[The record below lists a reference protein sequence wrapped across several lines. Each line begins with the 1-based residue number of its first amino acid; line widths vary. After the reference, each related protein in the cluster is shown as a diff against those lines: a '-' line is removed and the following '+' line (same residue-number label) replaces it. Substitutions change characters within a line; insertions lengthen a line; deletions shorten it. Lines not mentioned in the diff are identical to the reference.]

1 MPNQP
6 HPRRGAFV
14 LILVLVMILLI
25 TVLAVTYLR
34 VMRMRTLNISRSGGN
49 IDLVVDSVL
58 NQALD
63 AIATDMPVKNSGQE
77 NYDFPWTDASATLM
91 PATLSYPTQQ
101 SGLFTKG
108 NPARDDAW
116 LASSMPE
123 SGVWPHLTNLSGSF
137 LDVTTSNLTK
147 VPVNPV
153 TQLRVP
159 SDKLSNALENGIPF
173 GDPRLVDAN
182 GDGIGDSLWF
192 YPARSQVETTR
203 YVAAVYIEDLSAKL
217 NLNTALPLRNAGLYG
232 NPAPRGASPSEVD
245 LAALAGMFGASDAQL
260 ATVTQ
265 YRSLGDA
272 TAAPWNA
279 GKRAKYWGTRAS
291 KAQLTGEM
299 LATDTA
305 RYGLDD
311 EFELRFHGGINDRHT
326 TAATS
331 GQQVPVTT
339 PVESAVSG
347 LPALLRA
354 ANTTSVTESTWA
366 EAGFASANLFLRN
379 NPRNWVT
386 TLSGEAARQTGL
398 DTTFLAEELRYN
410 LNIQNPAHLAATVGD
425 TLNLKFF
432 RGPDGLDGTADDYP
446 IPAGFARFVPLAT
459 ERPTAMSYQ
468 WLCNLIDARDT
479 DNLVTRMGDAS
490 GGWYGFEPLPLLSEV
505 YMQRAYR
512 EASGV
517 TAVAG
522 GYLMHCDSQGRQ
534 ASYAFELANP
544 YHFPIKLTNVRL
556 AVQLP
561 AAAPVV
567 AGGPYAISTDLP
579 AAAWTDRDADNDP
592 VLLPGHRL
600 ILWRNSSGADP
611 NSDISATVNAAVALD
626 PSKVHKITCGMPLI
640 EVANTGNG
648 FMRVDL
654 LCSSAD
660 KNGANIQLEPGAYST
675 LSVPWL
681 AKSFNEKTADAS
693 VSGLPAGSVL
703 GTRQVDGRAFGTNL
717 NLLQCR
723 PARWPNLTMPDLSTA
738 TSGTAITGVAP
749 NFGDTDIRFTRVRG
763 TYSGTFNSLGATT
776 KVALPAGRVDLA
788 NDKFY
793 FNQQALA
800 GNPKVPGNQLESLMD
815 LIRIPAFGPRM
826 LSAVHRGN
834 LTLQNNSIYVDTTQ
848 ASALFEMLENG
859 TKPLASL
866 CLSLDPGTSAY
877 SSSVASTSHKNVPYS
892 WLLPCIYDTLNP
904 AGDGGLDVDGD
915 GTKDWFS
922 QGGALGLDAN
932 ANGILD
938 WPSEVE
944 INNYLIPGRLNLNT
958 APAHLLAEALPITDA
973 ALRLQLA
980 NAIVARRNGAPAAGT
995 RTATDR
1001 GLSSTFEVLQ
1011 DAAMLPNFP
1020 GKPTTD
1026 VNGDGTIDYKDARRF
1041 DLGETFGFL
1050 TQTAT
1055 CRSDVFA
1062 VHILVLGFDSNDFST
1077 GTVEQRRV
1085 LVIVS
1090 RAPLTTNSK
1099 GQLKYWSYT
1108 Y

>member
-1 MPNQP
+1 MHRPP
-6 HPRRGAFV
+6 EKKRAFV

-25 TVLAVTYLR
+25 TVLAITYLR
-34 VMRMRTLNISRSGGN
+34 VMRMRTLNTSRSGGN
-49 IDLVVDSVL
+49 IDLVADSVL

-63 AIATDMPVKNSGQE
+63 AIALDMPVKNSGQE
-77 NYDFPWTDASATLM
+77 NYDFPWTDASVSLM
-91 PATLSYPTQQ
+91 PATLSYPALT

-108 NPARDDAW
+108 RPARDDAW
-116 LASSMPE
+116 LASSLPE
-123 SGVWPHLTNLSGSF
+123 GGVWPHLTNLAGSF
-137 LDVTTSNLTK
+137 LDVTTSDLTK
-147 VPVNPV
+147 VPVNPA

-159 SDKLSNALENGIPF
+159 SDKLSDALENGIPF

-192 YPARSQVETTR
+192 YPARSQIETTR

-217 NLNTALPLRNAGLYG
+217 NLNTALPLRVGGAYG
-232 NPAPRGASPSEVD
+232 TPLPKGVSPSEVD
-245 LAALAGMFGASDAQL
+245 LAALVGAFGATNAQL
-260 ATVTQ
+260 AAVTQ

-279 GKRAKYWGTRAS
+279 GKRAKYWGNRGS
-291 KAQLTGEM
+291 KAQLTGEIM
-299 LATDTA
+299 TTDTA
-305 RYGLDD
+305 RYGVDD
-311 EFELRFHGGINDRHT
+311 EFELRFHGGINDHHST
-326 TAATS
+326 TAVS
-331 GQQVPVTT
+331 GQKTPVTT
-339 PVESAVSG
+339 PVEAAASG
-347 LPALLRA
+347 LPAILRA
-354 ANTTSVTESTWA
+354 TNTTTLTENTWA
-366 EAGFASANLFLRN
+366 EAGFASADAFLRD

-386 TLSGEAARQTGL
+386 TQSGQSARQTGL
-398 DTTFLAEELRYN
+398 DTVFLAEELRYN

-425 TLNLKFF
+425 TVNLKFF

-459 ERPTAMSYQ
+459 ERPGSMSYQ

-479 DNLVTRMGDAS
+479 DNLVTRMGDAA

-517 TAVAG
+517 TTVAG

-561 AAAPVV
+561 AATPVV
-567 AGGPYAISTDLP
+567 AGGPYVIATDLT
-579 AAAWTDRDADNDP
+579 AAAWTDRDADGDP
-592 VLLPGHRL
+592 VLKAGHRL
-600 ILWRNSSGADP
+600 ILWRNSATADA
-611 NSDISATVNAAVALD
+611 NSDISAMVTAAVGTDLTM
-626 PSKVHKITCGMPLI
+626 HKINCGMVLN

-660 KNGANIQLEPGAYST
+660 KNGANVQAEAGAYST
-675 LSVPWL
+675 ITVPWL
-681 AKSFNEKTADAS
+681 AKSFNEKTSDAS
-693 VSGLPAGSVL
+693 VSGRPAGTVL
-703 GTRQVDGRAFGTNL
+703 GIRQVNGRAFGTNL

-723 PARWPNLTMPDLSTA
+723 PARWPNLSMPNLSTT
-738 TSGTAITGVAP
+738 TSGTALGGVAP
-749 NFGDTDIRFTRVRG
+749 NFGDTDIRFTRVRD
-763 TYSGTFNSLGATT
+763 TYDPAYQNLGKTT
-776 KVALPAGRVDLA
+776 KVALPAGRADLA
-788 NDKFY
+788 NDRFY

-800 GNPKVPGNQLESLMD
+800 GNPRVPGNQLGSLMD
-815 LIRIPAFGPRM
+815 LIRIPAFGPRAR
-826 LSAVHRGN
+826 SAVHRGN
-834 LTLQNNSIYVDTTQ
+834 LTLQNNSIYVDTTF
-848 ASALFEMLENG
+848 ASALFEMLEDG

-866 CLSLDPGTSAY
+866 CISIDPGTSAY
-877 SSSVASTSHKNVPYS
+877 SAAASTTSHKNVPFG
-892 WLLPCIYDTLNP
+892 WLLPCLYDTLNP
-904 AGDGGLDVDGD
+904 ASDGGLDVDGD
-915 GTKDWFS
+915 GAKDWFS

-944 INNYLIPGRLNLNT
+944 ANNYLIPGSLNLNT
-958 APAHLLAEALPITDA
+958 APAHLLAESLPIADA
-973 ALRLQLA
+973 DLRLQLA

-1011 DAAMLPNFP
+1011 DAATLPAFAGNP
-1020 GKPTTD
+1020 
-1026 VNGDGTIDYKDARRF
+1026 ASRF
-1041 DLGETFGFL
+1041 DLAENFGCL
-1050 TQTAT
+1050 PQTTA
-1055 CRSDVFA
+1055 CRSDFFA

-1077 GTVEQRRV
+1077 GPIEQRRV

-1090 RAPLTTNSK
+1090 RAPLTTNNK